1 MNDLLKRLPQLLRHS
16 GDSEEARQQA
26 VFAAWA
32 GSVGAQVRR
41 FTAPVKLERKTLIV
55 AVNDA
60 TWRAQMQRMSGQVLF
75 RLNSLLGAP
84 VVTMIEFVIN
94 PDIIKQNSGLPHE
107 IKFVAPEQ
115 QALPLREKASEIADP
130 ELRETFLR
138 AAGKCLERRAR

>member
-1 MNDLLKRLPQLLRHS
+1 
-16 GDSEEARQQA
+16 
-26 VFAAWA
+26 
-32 GSVGAQVRR
+32 
-41 FTAPVKLERKTLIV
+41 LIV